1 MSGERW
7 VIFAAGAWC
16 APSTI
21 KRFLS
26 GSTKTI
32 ACDGSLTKCFTEG
45 FEPMWVI
52 GDMDSVTPEALAKFQ
67 EKGGEV
73 IKRPD
78 QDRHDLAKALAYA
91 RENGASS
98 CFIFGATGG
107 DEQHTWANLLT
118 CAASAMDVT
127 CIGPE
132 QVYRFF
138 KPGTPYSIELI
149 PEVTFSLFALP
160 QAEGICLSGS
170 TYTLNDA
177 RMVMGSQGLHNQ
189 CATGRLNLSYAEGR
203 LMMMH
208 PHPFV
213 SEEDVNEA

>member
-1 MSGERW
+1 MTGERW

-52 GDMDSVTPEALAKFQ
+52 GDMDSVTLEALAKFQ

-78 QDRHDLAKALAYA
+78 QDRHDLAKALATPA
-91 RENGASS
+91 RTA
-98 CFIFGATGG
+98 
-107 DEQHTWANLLT
+107 
-118 CAASAMDVT
+118 
-127 CIGPE
+127 
-132 QVYRFF
+132 
-138 KPGTPYSIELI
+138 
-149 PEVTFSLFALP
+149 
-160 QAEGICLSGS
+160 
-170 TYTLNDA
+170 
-177 RMVMGSQGLHNQ
+177 
-189 CATGRLNLSYAEGR
+189 
-203 LMMMH
+203 
-208 PHPFV
+208 PHPV
-213 SEEDVNEA
+213 SSLVLRGAMNNTLGPTF